1 MEAAQIRADGRR
13 VADAVRLV
21 APKDPPLSE
30 IKAALARARPAC
42 TVYAPVHSE
51 HVLQIYAGLYALH
64 EAGDI
69 RVRQR
74 FAAADLERR
83 VAGTSIDYTNFGE
96 SLHGLLVDVEDAGL
110 VFFDV
115 RDGGNYRVDI
125 MDAVDVYAKRAFLPS
140 PNPDH
145 SEKLIPLGLNYSVYH
160 DRTTGLELAKSIRQ
174 SPLSPAGAK
183 RLAIS
188 LLRIF
193 PSIGRSLGVPTVGA
207 LSAPVAAEP
216 PARAIFAAR
225 TWVPTEVPPLPTQ
238 AVVKMNDFRADCI
251 RELRKRLGSRVVAG
265 FAHSEHARERYAD
278 CLLDP
283 QFSSRRR
290 DYLRNLRAYS
300 VCVSTAGLWDSTGWK
315 FAEYVALGRAI
326 VSEPI
331 RFGLPGPMS
340 PGENYLEFTTP
351 EQCASRVLELLEDD
365 GARSS
370 MMTKNARYF
379 AEYGSPEAVVARVL
393 HAALK

>member
-1 MEAAQIRADGRR
+1 MEAAPIRADERR
-13 VADAVRLV
+13 VADGLRLV
-21 APKDPPLSE
+21 VPKDLPLSD
-30 IKAALARARPAC
+30 IKASLARGRPVC

-74 FAAADLERR
+74 FAAADLQRR
-83 VAGTSIDYTNFGE
+83 LAGTGIDYKTFDE
-96 SLHGLLVDVEDAGL
+96 SLHGLLVDIEGAGL

-115 RDGGNYRVDI
+115 RDGGNYRADI
-125 MDAVDVYAKRAFLPS
+125 MDGVLVYAKRAFLPS
-140 PNPDH
+140 PHPEH
-145 SEKLIPLGLNYSVYH
+145 RKKLVPLGLNYSVYH
-160 DRTTGLELAKSIRQ
+160 DRTTGLELAKSIRH
-174 SPLSPAGAK
+174 SHLSRLGAK
-183 RLAIS
+183 LLAIS

-193 PSIGRSLGVPTVGA
+193 PSIGRSQGVPTVGA
-207 LSAPVAAEP
+207 LTAPVEP
-216 PARAIFAAR
+216 EQPARAIFAAR
-225 TWVPTEVPPLPTQ
+225 TWVPTEVPPLPPQ

-251 RELRKRLGSRVVAG
+251 RELRKRLGERVLAG
-265 FAHSEHARERYAD
+265 FAHSDHARERYPD
-278 CLLDP
+278 CLLDA
-283 QFSSRRR
+283 QVSSRRR

-331 RFGLPGPMS
+331 RFRLPGPIS
-340 PGENYLEFTTP
+340 AGENYLEFTTP
-351 EQCASRVLELLEDD
+351 EQCASRVIDLLEDEH
-365 GARSS
+365 ARSS
-370 MMTKNARYF
+370 MMKMNTRYF
-379 AEYGSPEAVVARVL
+379 AQYGTPEAVVARAL

>member
-1 MEAAQIRADGRR
+1 MEAAQIRADETRA
-13 VADAVRLV
+13 ADAIRLV
-21 APKDPPLSE
+21 VPKDPPLPE
-30 IKAALARARPAC
+30 IKAALRRAGAVC

-64 EAGDI
+64 ESGDI

-74 FAAADLERR
+74 FAAADLQRR
-83 VAGTSIDYTNFGE
+83 LADTGIDYTTFGE
-96 SLHGLLVDVEDAGL
+96 SLHGLLVDLEGAGL

-115 RDGGNYRVDI
+115 RDGGNYRGDI
-125 MDAVDVYAKRAFLPS
+125 MDAVAVYAKRAFLPS
-140 PNPDH
+140 PHPEH
-145 SEKLIPLGLNYSVYH
+145 RKKLIPLGLNYSVYH
-160 DRTTGLELAKSIRQ
+160 DRTTALELVKSIRQ
-174 SPLSPAGAK
+174 SALSPLGPK
-183 RLAIS
+183 QLAIS

-207 LSAPVAAEP
+207 LTEPVEAKQP
-216 PARAIFAAR
+216 VRAIFAAR
-225 TWVPTEVPPLPTQ
+225 TWVPTEVPPLPPQ
-238 AVVKMNDFRADCI
+238 AVVKMNDFRANCI
-251 RELRKRLGSRVVAG
+251 RELREHLGARVTAG
-265 FAHSEHARERYAD
+265 FAHSEHARECYPD

-351 EQCASRVLELLEDD
+351 AQCASRVAELLDD
-365 GARSS
+365 DAARQS
-370 MMTKNARYF
+370 MMQKNARYF
-379 AEYGSPEAVVARVL
+379 AEYGTPQAVVARAL
-393 HAALK
+393 HAALR

>member
-1 MEAAQIRADGRR
+1 MEAAQIRTDERR
-13 VADAVRLV
+13 AAEAIRLV
-21 APKDPPLSE
+21 VPKDLPLSDV
-30 IKAALARARPAC
+30 KASLARSRPVC

-64 EAGDI
+64 EAGQI

-74 FAAADLERR
+74 FAAADLRR
-83 VAGTSIDYTNFGE
+83 RLAGTGVDYTTFDA
-96 SLHGLLVDVEDAGL
+96 SLHGLLVDLEGAGL

-115 RDGGNYRVDI
+115 RDGGNYRADI
-125 MDAVDVYAKRAFLPS
+125 IDAVLVYAKRAFLPS
-140 PNPDH
+140 PNPEH
-145 SEKLIPLGLNYSVYH
+145 RKKLLPLGLNYSVYH
-160 DRTTGLELAKSIRQ
+160 DRTTALELVKSIRHCHLPPQ
-174 SPLSPAGAK
+174 GAK

-193 PSIGRSLGVPTVGA
+193 PSIARSLRVPTVDA
-207 LSAPVAAEP
+207 LTAPAEP
-216 PARAIFAAR
+216 ERSARAIFAAR
-225 TWVPTEVPPLPTQ
+225 TWVPTEVPPLPPQ

-251 RELRKRLGSRVVAG
+251 RELRGRLGARVVAG
-265 FAHSEHARERYAD
+265 FAHSEHAREHYPD
-278 CLLDP
+278 CLLDAE
-283 QFSSRRR
+283 FSSRRR

-331 RFGLPGPMS
+331 RFRLPGPMAA
-340 PGENYLEFTTP
+340 GENYLEFTTAQ
-351 EQCASRVLELLEDD
+351 QCASRVIGLLEDED
-365 GARSS
+365 ARSS
-370 MMTKNARYF
+370 MMQRNARYF
-379 AEYGSPEAVVARVL
+379 AQYGTPGAVVARAL